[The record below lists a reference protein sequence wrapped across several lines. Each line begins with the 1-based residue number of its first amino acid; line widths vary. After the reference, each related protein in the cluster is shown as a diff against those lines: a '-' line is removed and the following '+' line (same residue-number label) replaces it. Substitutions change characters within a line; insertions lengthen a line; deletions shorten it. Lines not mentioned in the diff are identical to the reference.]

1 MRDKIGFSLR
11 MLGVEEIA
19 LVQEETFDIDRD
31 WKNISSF
38 IIIYLFVVFTYKI
51 ETNLYIK

>member
-38 IIIYLFVVFTYKI
+38 IIIYLFIVFTYKI